1 MIDDNAVLRT
11 TAELRNAHGRF
22 FAGNARFAKEL
33 PVIGPFGKILLH
45 GDRATISCHGHFPF
59 MRSWRKADSRRWT
72 LSRRFLV
79 AALEVLERR
88 QLLSGSAAGAIDPSF
103 GQHGIASI
111 SIPTANYTNALDMA
125 IQADGKILVAGSAE
139 LTSGDQDIALARF
152 NADGS
157 PDESFG
163 TDGVVLT
170 DFSAPDAE
178 ASRIVLDGSKI
189 LVVGDANGDFALARY
204 NADGSLDT
212 TFGNGGK
219 QTLDLGSDDD
229 KAFGAAIESDGTIV
243 VDGQSGGQ
251 LVLVGFNG
259 DGSLDTA
266 FGTNG
271 KTITDA
277 PGFTPSTD
285 PTTDGTGDTLDGSG
299 GVRVLNNGN
308 LLVVSN
314 EQDTDG
320 SGRADFV
327 YYNPNGSVAAFDRG
341 ADQSSGPDIVGFAFA
356 WHGKV
361 ITFGSNGID
370 TLQRYNSDASLDTTF
385 GSGGTAVSKL
395 DWGADGAI
403 APNGQ
408 IIVAGA
414 GSVGYQEGVAVA
426 RYNADGSLD
435 TSFGVDGIVISPSA
449 GYDGAAAAV
458 DASGNIV
465 AVGSS
470 FGAADP
476 TLTAVRYL
484 PSTGIIAPTA
494 ALVSAPELIH
504 SGENQELLSV
514 TYSSSEGLDPNSLQD
529 GNLTVTNA
537 GNSNDTLP
545 TYFLSSTQNADG
557 SVTVIYQVQK
567 DYSGHYF
574 DALDNGSY
582 TISIGDGTVYDL
594 AGAAVPAGTL
604 GSFNIN
610 IAMPVG
616 GITGP
621 TAVMNPGGINIVDV
635 TDQTISVNFSTPIGI
650 DANSFGGDLEVTG
663 PKGFDQFASYQS
675 ETSNADGTVTATYD
689 LQHDDSHG
697 VFSAADNGT
706 YTVSIPA
713 GAVQDMDGNNS
724 VAATLGTIKVAIPG
738 VPAGDT
744 GPTATLQASDLTDPN
759 ARSETFTV
767 TYKGNYAIAANTLD
781 DNDITVSGPNG
792 ESLNATFVSSTANS
806 DGSTTATYSVS
817 DGLYYPLESK
827 ASASPQVVVSGTPS
841 GPITLPIFFGGL
853 ENGVYTVS
861 LVAGQVNDI
870 QGAPA
875 AAATLGTFTVN
886 RPASTAPVVPVP
898 FDSSQLSLI
907 ASGSNTSVDAHHA
920 AVAGLAS
927 ASPKTTPTRA
937 HVNLP
942 KHKHKH
948 KKKKAAVVAVVR
960 VVRRV

>member
-1 MIDDNAVLRT
+1 VS
-11 TAELRNAHGRF
+11 GRF
-22 FAGNARFAKEL
+22 RQKSFEQ
-33 PVIGPFGKILLH
+33 
-45 GDRATISCHGHFPF
+45 
-59 MRSWRKADSRRWT
+59 
-72 LSRRFLV
+72 
-79 AALEVLERR
+79 LERR
-88 QLLSGSAAGAIDPSF
+88 QLLSGSVAGAIDPSF

-111 SIPTANYTNALDMA
+111 SVPTANYTNALDMA
-125 IQADGKILVAGSAE
+125 IQPDGKIIVAGSAE
-139 LTSGDQDIALARF
+139 LTSGNQDIALARF

-157 PDESFG
+157 PDLSFG
-163 TDGVVLT
+163 TDSVVLT

-204 NADGSLDT
+204 NSDGSLDT
-212 TFGNGGK
+212 TFGDGGK
-219 QTLDLGSDDD
+219 QTLDLGSNDD
-229 KAFGAAIESDGTIV
+229 KAFGAAIEANGTIV

-271 KTITDA
+271 KTSTDA
-277 PGFTPSTD
+277 PGFTPSID

-299 GVRVLNNGN
+299 GVRVLNDGD

-327 YYNPNGSVAAFDRG
+327 YFNPNGTVSAFDRG

-356 WHGKV
+356 GHGKIV
-361 ITFGSNGID
+361 TFGSDGID
-370 TLQRYNSDASLDTTF
+370 TLQRYNSDATLDTTF
-385 GSGGTAVSKL
+385 GSGGTAASKL

-403 APNGQ
+403 EPDGQ
-408 IIVAGA
+408 ILAAGA

-435 TSFGVDGIVISPSA
+435 TSFGVDGVVISPLA
-449 GYDGAAAAV
+449 GFDGAAAAV
-458 DASGNIV
+458 DANGNIV

-470 FGAADP
+470 FEAADP

-484 PSTGIIAPTA
+484 PSEGITAPTA
-494 ALVSAPELIH
+494 ELISSPELTH

-529 GNLTVTNA
+529 GNLTVTSA
-537 GNSNDTLP
+537 SNSNDTLP
-545 TYFLSSTQNADG
+545 TYYLSSKQNADG
-557 SVTVIYQVQK
+557 SVTVVYQIQK

-574 DALDNGSY
+574 DALDNGTY
-582 TISIGDGTVYDL
+582 TVSIGEGAVYDL
-594 AGAAVPAGTL
+594 AGAAVPAGTM
-604 GSFNIN
+604 GTFNIN
-610 IAMPVG
+610 IAMPAG

-621 TAVMNPGGINIVDV
+621 TATLNSTEINTVDV
-635 TDQTISVNFSTPIGI
+635 TDQTISINFSTSIGI
-650 DANSFGGDLEVTG
+650 DANSFGGQLEVTG
-663 PKGFDQFASYQS
+663 PTGFDQFASYQS

-697 VFSAADNGT
+697 VFSAADNGK

-724 VAATLGTIKVAIPG
+724 VAATLGTFEVTVPG
-738 VPAGDT
+738 VPTGDA
-744 GPTATLQASDLTDPN
+744 GPTAILQASDLTDPN
-759 ARSETFTV
+759 ATSETFTV
-767 TYKGNYAIAANTLD
+767 TYKGNYAIATNTLD
-781 DNDITVSGPNG
+781 DNDVTVSGPNG

-806 DGSTTATYSVS
+806 DGSTTAAYSVS
-817 DGLYYPLESK
+817 AGFYYPLESK
-827 ASASPQVVVSGTPS
+827 ASASPQVIVSGTS
-841 GPITLPIFFGGL
+841 NGPIGLPVLFRGL

-886 RPASTAPVVPVP
+886 RPASTAPVVPVV
-898 FDSSQLSLI
+898 FDSSKLSLI
-907 ASGSNTSVDAHHA
+907 ASSSNTSVDAHHA
-920 AVAGLAS
+920 AAAGLAS
-927 ASPKTTPTRA
+927 AASKSTPTRA
-937 HVNLP
+937 HANLP

-948 KKKKAAVVAVVR
+948 KKKPAAVVVTKKSSHGK
-960 VVRRV
+960 